1 MRNIVHA
8 AILAVVTF
16 FLSFALVWLELPGIL
31 LLHQFDN
38 SSGPS
43 DSNNIA
49 TLLVNFTLY
58 MLFWYLAIRVWKSRR
73 RWKIVGVIVAVVGI
87 LITGTV
93 VIPNFLA
100 ARTRPQEMA
109 ALQTIRSIS
118 TAQSQY
124 HSKFGRYAGSLSE
137 LVGPSSEYLLPEDLA
152 AGTKGG
158 DTFSLHSTATGYT
171 LNANPVKY
179 GSTGGKTF
187 FDDETGV
194 IRVHSGREPATAA
207 NEIDTSHV
215 EIR

>member
-16 FLSFALVWLELPGIL
+16 FLSFAIVWLELPGSL

-43 DSNNIA
+43 DSTNIA

-109 ALQTIRSIS
+109 ALQTIRSIG

-124 HSKFGRYAGSLSE
+124 HSKFGRYAGSLSDFVLAGNE
-137 LVGPSSEYLLPEDLA
+137 RSTAVDDRPDADRFVNVRADLKRSGICRAGGHGRPLA
-152 AGTKGG
+152 ARIRTRQEVRLGG
-158 DTFSLHSTATGYT
+158 RVFVWWAAWFNSAWFNSI
-171 LNANPVKY
+171 
-179 GSTGGKTF
+179 GK
-187 FDDETGV
+187 D
-194 IRVHSGREPATAA
+194 RSR
-207 NEIDTSHV
+207 
-215 EIR
+215 